1 MSTNTEYQPINCDDY
16 EYLELACQRGLALHI
31 ELHDGELIEGIAD
44 DLFLSKKVE
53 YLKIK
58 TAEGSKD
65 LRLDIIASFS
75 NPELGTIVI
84 KSE

>member
-31 ELHDGELIEGIAD
+31 ELHDGELIEGVAD

-53 YLKIK
+53 YLKVK
-58 TAEGSKD
+58 TSEGSKD
-65 LRLDIIASFS
+65 LRLDVIASFS
-75 NPELGTIVI
+75 NPKLGTIVI

>member
-44 DLFLSKKVE
+44 DLFLSKRVE
-53 YLKIK
+53 YLKVK
-58 TAEGSKD
+58 TSEGSKD
-65 LRLDIIASFS
+65 LRLDVIASFS

>member
-1 MSTNTEYQPINCDDY
+1 MH
-16 EYLELACQRGLALHI
+16 LHI
-31 ELHDGELIEGIAD
+31 ELHSGEFIDGVAN

-58 TAEGSKD
+58 TPEGSQE
-65 LRLDIIASFS
+65 LRLDIIASVS

>member
-31 ELHDGELIEGIAD
+31 ELHDGKLIEGIAD

-58 TAEGSKD
+58 TSEGSKD

>member
-16 EYLELACQRGLALHI
+16 EYLELACQRGLALYI
-31 ELHDGELIEGIAD
+31 ELHDGELIEGVAD

-53 YLKIK
+53 YLKVK
-58 TAEGSKD
+58 TSEGSKD
-65 LRLDIIASFS
+65 LRLDVIASFS

>member
-16 EYLELACQRGLALHI
+16 ECLELACQRGLSLHV
-31 ELHDGELIEGIAD
+31 ELHDGELIEGVAD

-58 TAEGSKD
+58 TSEGSKD
-65 LRLDIIASFS
+65 LRLDVITSFS
-75 NPELGTIVI
+75 NPELGTIII

>member
-16 EYLELACQRGLALHI
+16 EYLELACQRGLTLHI
-31 ELHDGELIEGIAD
+31 ELHNGEQIDGVAD

-53 YLKIK
+53 YLKVK
-58 TAEGSKD
+58 TSEGAKD

-75 NPELGTIVI
+75 HPELGTIII
-84 KSE
+84 KFE

>member
-31 ELHDGELIEGIAD
+31 ELHDGESLLKALLMI
-44 DLFLSKKVE
+44 FLKQKVE
-53 YLKIK
+53 YLKVK
-58 TAEGSKD
+58 TSEGSKD
-65 LRLDIIASFS
+65 LRLDVIASFS
-75 NPELGTIVI
+75 NPELGTIII

>member
-16 EYLELACQRGLALHI
+16 EHLELACLHAMHLHI
-31 ELHDGELIEGIAD
+31 ELHSGEFIDGVAN

-58 TAEGSKD
+58 TPEGSQE
-65 LRLDIIASFS
+65 LRLDIIASVS

>member
-16 EYLELACQRGLALHI
+16 ENLELACQHSMHLHI
-31 ELHDGELIEGIAD
+31 ELHSGEFIDGIAD

-58 TAEGSKD
+58 TPEGSKD
-65 LRLDIIASFS
+65 LRLDVIASFS
-75 NPELGTIVI
+75 HPELGTIVI

>member
-44 DLFLSKKVE
+44 DLFLSKRVE
-53 YLKIK
+53 YLKVK
-58 TAEGSKD
+58 TSEGSKD
-65 LRLDIIASFS
+65 LRLDVIASFS
-75 NPELGTIVI
+75 NPELGTIII